1 MTFPGTNRSEH
12 QKSFAIVTGS
22 LFDPGPLR
30 AKPLG
35 MPGPRAFADLH
46 ALARR
51 VSRRAEE
58 ADDLV
63 QEALLTALEAG
74 RTNLSSPE
82 TRRWLAGVIRNRAAF
97 DARTSARR
105 RRRETGWSEAQPAA
119 ASRSETT
126 APELAHLSP
135 GLRVTALLA
144 LSGHTRQEIGWLL
157 NLSDTA
163 LRQRISQLKRALDA
177 APTPDADPSGPL
189 AFGRIRRAL
198 LGPTR
203 RPDAILASHDPDG
216 HLFVVSRSQ
225 ISTPRQQ
232 TRG

>member
-1 MTFPGTNRSEH
+1 
-12 QKSFAIVTGS
+12 
-22 LFDPGPLR
+22 
-30 AKPLG
+30 
-35 MPGPRAFADLH
+35 MPPPRALADLH

-51 VSRRAEE
+51 LSRRDDE

-63 QEALLTALEAG
+63 QDALIIALEAG
-74 RTNLSSPE
+74 RTNLALPE

-97 DARTSARR
+97 EARTSVRR
-105 RRRETGWSEAQPAA
+105 HRRETGWSEAQPDAGP
-119 ASRSETT
+119 RVETP

-135 GLRVTALLA
+135 ALRVTALLA

-157 NLSDTA
+157 NLSATA
-163 LRQRISQLKRALDA
+163 LRQRISQLKRALDK
-177 APTPDADPSGPL
+177 APMPDADPAGPL

-203 RPDAILASHDPDG
+203 RPEAFLASHDPDG

-225 ISTPRQQ
+225 ISAPRQQ

>member
-1 MTFPGTNRSEH
+1 MLGSRTFS
-12 QKSFAIVTGS
+12 
-22 LFDPGPLR
+22 
-30 AKPLG
+30 
-35 MPGPRAFADLH
+35 DLH

-51 VSRRAEE
+51 VSRRADE

-63 QEALLTALEAG
+63 QDALLTALECG
-74 RTNLSSPE
+74 RTNLAAPE

-97 DARTSARR
+97 DARTSVRR
-105 RRRETGWSEAQPAA
+105 RRRETGWSEAQPATA
-119 ASRSETT
+119 ASTETLT
-126 APELAHLSP
+126 PELAHLSP
-135 GLRVTALLA
+135 ALRVTVLLA

-157 NLSDTA
+157 NLSDVA
-163 LRQRISQLKRALDA
+163 LRQRISQLKRALDTT
-177 APTPDADPSGPL
+177 PTPDATLTGPL

>member
-1 MTFPGTNRSEH
+1 
-12 QKSFAIVTGS
+12 
-22 LFDPGPLR
+22 
-30 AKPLG
+30 
-35 MPGPRAFADLH
+35 MPAPRAFSDLH

-51 VSRRAEE
+51 VSRRADE

-63 QEALLTALEAG
+63 QEALLIALEAG
-74 RTNLSSPE
+74 RTNLASPE

-119 ASRSETT
+119 AIRSETP

-135 GLRVTALLA
+135 ALRVTALLA

-157 NLSDTA
+157 NLSDAA
-163 LRQRISQLKRALDA
+163 LRQRISQLKRALDN
-177 APTPDADPSGPL
+177 APMPDADPTGAL

-203 RPDAILASHDPDG
+203 RPEAFLASHDPDG

-225 ISTPRQQ
+225 VSAPRQQ